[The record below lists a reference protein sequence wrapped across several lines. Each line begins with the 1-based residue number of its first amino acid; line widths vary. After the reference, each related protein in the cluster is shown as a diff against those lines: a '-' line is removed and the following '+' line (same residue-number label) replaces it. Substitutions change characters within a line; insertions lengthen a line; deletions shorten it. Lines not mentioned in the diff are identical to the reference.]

1 MMDDERDMTEDE
13 RREARATLE
22 RAMLQIPRFNR
33 QMFWFVVVILLVLAL
48 IYNRWSLTLVSRG
61 SRSTYE
67 PHWATSRDHQELGR
81 IFAIQTAT

>member
-33 QMFWFVVVILLVLAL
+33 EMFWFVVVILLVLAL
-48 IYNRWSLTLVSRG
+48 IYNR
-61 SRSTYE
+61 
-67 PHWATSRDHQELGR
+67 
-81 IFAIQTAT
+81 